1 MSPLQSLPPELVAG
15 LLEQGGPTAAVAALL
30 WWRINKLEKRVRNRL
45 DKLEEDIG
53 AHSSLLFDRLLGQ
66 EYPGG
71 RDAASSSTS
80 RSSSASDPPAP
91 LHDPHLEPEEH
102 QNRSTSSSD

>member
-30 WWRINKLEKRVRNRL
+30 WWRINKLEKRVRTRL

-66 EYPGG
+66 EYPGA
-71 RDAASSSTS
+71 DSSSSTS
-80 RSSSASDPPAP
+80 RSSSTSDPPAP
-91 LHDPHLEPEEH
+91 LHDPELEPEEH
-102 QNRSTSSSD
+102 QHRPGASSD